1 MYYRKYFS
9 GSVDATTTT
18 NQYYM
23 GLDKSATGT
32 SFQSGYIKNRSDVV
46 GNAIVSTL
54 KDVGYSNAYWDSTS
68 GYVFFDKTN
77 SRCGFYL
84 AVQSSYMCASG
95 GYVRSDY
102 NYIYAEPYNTS
113 FIMYRGR
120 ISASPSYY
128 PFAQSGAVASDYG
141 FYVTIKG
148 EPTGLFGI
156 YIGAYSNHAYESGL
170 MVALVRGTDK
180 RNNSALFGFN
190 FTGEGNYAFVMQK
203 YSTAEVKDYGQMD
216 FAKTNALTMYNEL
229 VVLIPVFF
237 QRGYVFLN
245 NTYFNPGLN
254 TGFYEIDGDTYWVY
268 ANYWITKC
276 ITEL

>member
-18 NQYYM
+18 TQYRM
-23 GLDKSATGT
+23 GKNKVATST
-32 SFQSGYIKNRSDVV
+32 SLSTGHLKNRSDVV

-54 KDVGYSNAYWDSTS
+54 KDVGYPNAYWDSTA

-84 AVQSSYMCASG
+84 TVQSSYMYASG
-95 GYVRSDY
+95 GHVRSGY
-102 NYIYAEPYNTS
+102 NYIYAEPYSTS
-113 FIMYRGR
+113 STIYRGG

-170 MVALVRGTDK
+170 KIALVRGTDK

-190 FTGEGNYAFVMQK
+190 FLGEGNYTFVMQK
-203 YSTAEVKDYGQMD
+203 YSTAETRGYGQMD
-216 FAKTNALTMYNEL
+216 FAKTNALTMDNEL

-237 QRGYVFLN
+237 QSGYVFLN

-254 TGFYEIDGDTYWVY
+254 TGFYEIDGDTYWAY

-276 ITEL
+276 ITEI